1 MINTR
6 NILSATFHVIAL
18 IHNVHA
24 IGYCHFSFKE
34 NVEEDD
40 GVDQRILDMKN
51 FGMLFFTSWNMIIQI
66 LYFSL
71 AVLSDILRFSYSKS
85 TLIEKILRLRGYFY
99 TSMLFPC
106 SIFVCTMFWGVYSI
120 NREWVL
126 PSVLDKYVPDWLNH
140 CLHTNIIIFLT
151 IEVLLVN
158 QFIPSYKSSLLG
170 LTVLTLIY
178 DTIFFATY
186 FLRGRWIYGIFH
198 FLSWPERIFFML
210 FNYLIVL
217 MTMRIGIVIENFK
230 YNQLTKNKKYTSNS

>member
-51 FGMLFFTSWNMIIQI
+51 FGMLFFTSWNM
-66 LYFSL
+66 
-71 AVLSDILRFSYSKS
+71 
-85 TLIEKILRLRGYFY
+85 
-99 TSMLFPC
+99 
-106 SIFVCTMFWGVYSI
+106 
-120 NREWVL
+120 VL